1 MKHCQPCNL
10 GFPAGFRF
18 CGSCG
23 GGLSDSIDCA
33 VCGELV
39 ESKWKFCT
47 GCGTT
52 LRLEPNV
59 VESERASTPH
69 LETVSQPQRRAELI
83 SPSVREWYAAPELF
97 EEAEETTAAS
107 IRVSEVASTPIRQP
121 DSSQVGAAGNGA
133 SSRKGKE
140 APTLT
145 MLSGYGRPDF
155 IAKAEATSLQ
165 PVLVLGLIAFF
176 AMVGFGGW
184 YLWTY
189 RTSAAAS
196 KTEATPAQ
204 EPTATSRQFAS
215 ASVGETPAKRGEAE
229 SANDEWK
236 RLKQE
241 RISASGSQH
250 AAIIASLEEAEKKYP
265 RDYRFPYERAKLSV
279 KGIVSHHEAFS
290 ALASAAEKAID
301 NGKAQEMLANLMAE
315 QDGDFYKLARGHHE
329 WHAVQEALGN
339 NDKRPLKTMHN

>member
-1 MKHCQPCNL
+1 MKHCQPCNHD
-10 GFPAGFRF
+10 FPAGFRF

-23 GGLSDSIDCA
+23 GRLSDSTNCA

-39 ESKWKFCT
+39 ESKWQFCT

-52 LRLEPNV
+52 LRLEPSV
-59 VESERASTPH
+59 VESDRDSAPH
-69 LETVSQPQRRAELI
+69 LETVSRPQRLPELT

-97 EEAEETTAAS
+97 EEAEETTAS
-107 IRVSEVASTPIRQP
+107 IRVSHVSSTPPIRYP

-133 SSRKGKE
+133 SSRKSKE

-145 MLSGYGRPDF
+145 MLSGYGRPEF
-155 IAKAEATSLQ
+155 VPKAEATRLQ
-165 PVLVLGLIAFF
+165 PIVLGLIACF
-176 AMVGFGGW
+176 AMLGFGGW

-196 KTEATPAQ
+196 QTEAPPSQ
-204 EPTATSRQFAS
+204 EPSALSRQFVSAS
-215 ASVGETPAKRGEAE
+215 AHETPAGRGEAE
-229 SANDEWK
+229 SADDEWK

-250 AAIIASLEEAEKKYP
+250 AAIIASLEEAERKYP
-265 RDYRFPYERAKLSV
+265 SDYRFSYERAKLSI

-301 NGKAQEMLANLMAE
+301 NGKSQEMLANLVAE

-339 NDKRPLKTMHN
+339 KDKRPLKTMHD